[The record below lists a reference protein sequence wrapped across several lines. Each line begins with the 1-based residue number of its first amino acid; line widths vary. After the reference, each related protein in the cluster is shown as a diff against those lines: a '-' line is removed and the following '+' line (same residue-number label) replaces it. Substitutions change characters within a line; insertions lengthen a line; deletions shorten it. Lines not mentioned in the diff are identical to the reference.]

1 MYVTRKI
8 SDYRRQPELLE
19 ILPAG
24 PSSGILV
31 IQDEEAEAA
40 ARCCF
45 GLCKDTNIDELPIP
59 QNKTITISYSSGSG
73 ENRSTSYDYVML
85 IPVPN
90 LSLSANIYYAIRAK
104 GKRQG

>member
-19 ILPAG
+19 IPPSG
-24 PSSGILV
+24 PLSGVLV
-31 IQDEEAEAA
+31 IQDEESEAEAT
-40 ARCCF
+40 CCF
-45 GLCKDTNIDELPIP
+45 GICKNTSIDELPFP
-59 QNKTITISYSSGSG
+59 QNKTITISYTTGSG
-73 ENRSTSYDYVML
+73 ENSSTSYDYVML

-90 LSLSANIYYAIRAK
+90 MPLSANVYYVIQAK